1 MQDFLRQMVDKLDT
15 QIRRNKDKLVVE
27 QGSKLTLSK
36 ETQAQVDE
44 LARQI
49 KDLQVMHIYIH
60 VYIYTYICVYT

>member
-1 MQDFLRQMVDKLDT
+1 MVDKLDT

-60 VYIYTYICVYT
+60 VYIYIYICVYT